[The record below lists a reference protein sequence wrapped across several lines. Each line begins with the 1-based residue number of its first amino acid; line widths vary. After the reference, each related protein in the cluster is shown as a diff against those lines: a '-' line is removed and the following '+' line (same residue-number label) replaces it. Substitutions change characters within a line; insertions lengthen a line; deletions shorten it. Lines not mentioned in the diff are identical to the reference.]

1 MKRWLAGWLGWLA
14 GWLAN
19 VSKRFILVRDKSG
32 ARAQARA
39 FPLGP
44 ILKCGEEV
52 KAECEQWFGVI
63 GRRISV
69 RDVASRVW
77 QRKWAAAI

>member
-1 MKRWLAGWLGWLA
+1 MAMVA
-14 GWLAN
+14 MAM
-19 VSKRFILVRDKSG
+19 VAIPMVAMVMVAKSG

-77 QRKWAAAI
+77 QRKGAAAI

>member
-1 MKRWLAGWLGWLA
+1 MARTET
-14 GWLAN
+14 
-19 VSKRFILVRDKSG
+19 SKDLPPLNIKMYKSG